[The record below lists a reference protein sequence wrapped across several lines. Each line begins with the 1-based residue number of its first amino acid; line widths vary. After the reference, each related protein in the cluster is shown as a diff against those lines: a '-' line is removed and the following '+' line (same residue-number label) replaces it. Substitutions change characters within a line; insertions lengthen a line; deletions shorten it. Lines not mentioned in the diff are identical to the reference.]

1 MPKKTRKQIWVR
13 LVGEDHGQIGNSNFL
28 QENHKT
34 QKAFNKMQEE
44 FIQSNGS
51 GTLKRLN
58 FENIHEKRV
67 CVCSWLDNTFYRARI
82 LKCDYT
88 AYTALVKYIDFGDEE
103 SIEFNR

>member
-1 MPKKTRKQIWVR
+1 MSKLNRKKIWVR
-13 LVGEDHGQIGNSNFL
+13 LVSEDPGRIVNSNFL

-34 QKAFNKMQEE
+34 QKTFNKMQDE

-58 FENIHEKRV
+58 FENIHENRV
-67 CVCSWLDNTFYRARI
+67 CVCYWQDNTFYRARI
-82 LKCDYT
+82 LKCDYI
-88 AYTALVKYIDFGDEE
+88 AYTALVKYIDFGNEE